1 MRPGGR
7 PAHPRPVR
15 ARLLRH
21 RPGESL
27 EFGYP
32 LLRLPALVECGTRAL
47 IAAAFGGSEGELP
60 YAKRLLTAMD
70 KSMLLLADAAFDGN
84 EFLDAVHQSGARF
97 LVRSGARCVPTP
109 AEHLGE
115 RQITQFR

>member
-1 MRPGGR
+1 
-7 PAHPRPVR
+7 
-15 ARLLRH
+15 
-21 RPGESL
+21 
-27 EFGYP
+27 
-32 LLRLPALVECGTRAL
+32 
-47 IAAAFGGSEGELP
+47 
-60 YAKRLLTAMD
+60 MD